1 MKVADS
7 ILDWLGS
14 GEKLDECY
22 IKKINILHALD
33 SITLAELVL
42 VLFLFFFLLT
52 NETYSKPIHI
62 SWERGGKGMSR
73 L

>member
-33 SITLAELVL
+33 SITLAELV
-42 VLFLFFFLLT
+42 FCCFFFFLLT

-62 SWERGGKGMSR
+62 SWERGGKGISR